1 MDKKI
6 KIKEKWIL
14 LAAGLFLLH
23 MPLSVSA
30 EEGVPEPADCICE
43 TVCRNPRTVS
53 VKQHVRRK
61 RGMMR
66 ARCAAGKMR
75 IFSPVPEICR
85 MRRQQAMIRQTD

>member
-43 TVCRNPRTVS
+43 TAC
-53 VKQHVRRK
+53 
-61 RGMMR
+61 
-66 ARCAAGKMR
+66 
-75 IFSPVPEICR
+75 
-85 MRRQQAMIRQTD
+85 